1 MVAGDL
7 GFESHVLAINGD
19 HTDDDGRLGTRGD
32 YAAHLQG
39 DIVYLRPNVTVV
51 QPEAKS
57 SPVAEFRHFSN

>member
-32 YAAHLQG
+32 YGTHLQG
-39 DIVYLRPNVTVV
+39 DIVWLRPKDT
-51 QPEAKS
+51 QS
-57 SPVAEFRHFSN
+57 SP